1 MHFFCVYV
9 ILPFDK
15 ESNLAFWDGNIRC
28 FVVAIIKYH
37 NHGKLYKGKS
47 LFKLMDPEAVE
58 WATAGRHGSQGQAG
72 WQSQETERAYPN
84 CQCEAEKAN
93 WHKDETINT
102 QSSSTSDIIPSARL
116 HIPAIYN
123 TDIY

>member
-1 MHFFCVYV
+1 MSY
-9 ILPFDK
+9 
-15 ESNLAFWDGNIRC
+15 SR
-28 FVVAIIKYH
+28 
-37 NHGKLYKGKS
+37 
-47 LFKLMDPEAVE
+47 EA
-58 WATAGRHGSQGQAG
+58 WQPGAGRMAVPGNG
-72 WQSQETERAYPN
+72 ERAYPN